1 MSNSLLIVISG
12 PSGAGK
18 DTVINKI
25 KRETSSIHHTTTI
38 TTRSKRNDEKDG
50 IDYHFTSEDEFK
62 RLIEKDGF
70 LEWATVYGNLYGTPK
85 QQIRQALADGL
96 DVIAKVDVQGAL
108 AIKKQVPDAL
118 FIWISAPS
126 IEELDQRL
134 RLRNSDSKKDI
145 ELRIQTAHEE
155 IKQLHN
161 FDYKVINRPGHAE
174 KAADEIVDIILKEKN
189 KPNPRQITL

>member
-1 MSNSLLIVISG
+1 MFNSLLIVISG

-18 DTVINKI
+18 DTVINEI
-25 KRETSSIHHTTTI
+25 KRKSGSIHHTTTL
-38 TTRSKRNDEKDG
+38 TTRPKRNGEKDG
-50 IDYHFTSEDEFK
+50 IDYHFTSVNDFK
-62 RLIEKDGF
+62 RLIEQDGF

-85 QQIRQALADGL
+85 EQIRQALANGL
-96 DVIAKVDVQGAL
+96 DVITKVDVQGAL
-108 AIKKQVPDAL
+108 AIKKQVPNAL

-145 ELRIQTAHEE
+145 ELRIKTAHEA

-161 FDYKVINRPGHAE
+161 FDNEVINRSGHAK
-174 KAADEIVDIILKEKN
+174 KAAAEIIDIIAKEKN
-189 KPNPRQITL
+189 RPNPRQITL